1 MRRRRSR
8 LETCRIHPRVTVK
21 DSEGT
26 MMEEYQ
32 DAYEVEAETWPASG
46 KVQAQIYGER
56 FSYVR
61 NCRISGQYTIRSED
75 GRLIY
80 ILGGGTLKEKDKLT
94 TSQGE
99 EYSVIA
105 IRPYRELYLEMEK
118 L

>member
-46 KVQAQIYGER
+46 KVQAQIYANV
-56 FSYVR
+56 FLM
-61 NCRISGQYTIRSED
+61 SETAVYRDSIQFGLRTD
-75 GRLIY
+75 G
-80 ILGGGTLKEKDKLT
+80 
-94 TSQGE
+94 
-99 EYSVIA
+99 
-105 IRPYRELYLEMEK
+105 
-118 L
+118 